1 MLGLPSPC
9 PGNPRAGDP
18 SSSTPRDP
26 SSSTPPSQ
34 PDLIGAELLK
44 FLISRVSVPPGILA
58 LVPAVKSC
66 SERKSKALPF
76 IPAPGLQP
84 PIQSCECFP
93 LLEVQKSQSFQ
104 NETSA
109 QEVADPSASHRCP
122 GWSWEKLILMIS
134 RPRMP
139 LFQVLCSLPGTAG
152 RCFPPGKVITRR
164 K

>member
-34 PDLIGAELLK
+34 LDLIGAELLK

-93 LLEVQKSQSFQ
+93 LLEVQKSQNFQ
-104 NETSA
+104 DETSA
-109 QEVADPSASHRCP
+109 QEGANPSASHRCP
-122 GWSWEKLILMIS
+122 GWSWEELILMIS
-134 RPRMP
+134 RPRTP